1 MGAGEGGRGTPIASP
16 TRVQSGRYIFSVA
29 NCSHTEGELES
40 RPVPTPTPGRRP
52 RPAEPAR
59 ALSRTALRRANLKV
73 RPCPRRMRPRTKGGR
88 RRGPQCRE
96 GWSWWKG
103 WRLLAT
109 ACCCPVRGEA
119 AVCLGWR
126 LICEQPAQQSLW
138 RCSENTEVSLDTAP
152 SQPPFSADSAHCI
165 CTPLRLLLLLICETA
180 SPQDGKD

>member
-1 MGAGEGGRGTPIASP
+1 MRWERGREGRGWGREGGRGGSSGEGRVGREGWRLVRREGEVGAGEGGRGTPIASP

-88 RRGPQCRE
+88 RRGPRCQE
-96 GWSWWKG
+96 GWRWWKG
-103 WRLLAT
+103 WRRR
-109 ACCCPVRGEA
+109 VA
-119 AVCLGWR
+119 AQF
-126 LICEQPAQQSLW
+126 E
-138 RCSENTEVSLDTAP
+138 E
-152 SQPPFSADSAHCI
+152 
-165 CTPLRLLLLLICETA
+165 RLLRV
-180 SPQDGKD
+180 